1 MINAKAFH
9 QSLEEVLGNGVEI
22 VLSLGLSGTILGSA
36 SSLDTSA
43 IAAKNGDVAEEEAFR
58 NHSLLASVVTNMW
71 LSYSTNDLTANIRDG
86 SKSDPESLEALLF
99 EVSSLKVCVVGC
111 GGTSIL
117 CLAGRGEV
125 HFGMLKLKAA
135 ALQRHLDSALRVTS
149 V

>member
-43 IAAKNGDVAEEEAFR
+43 GPKTGADAAGEEAFR
-58 NHSLLASVVTNMW
+58 NLSLLASVVTNMW
-71 LSYSTNDLTANIRDG
+71 VSYSSNDLTANMRDP

-99 EVSSLKVCVVGC
+99 EVSNLKVCVVGC
-111 GGTSIL
+111 GGASIL

-135 ALQRHLDSALRVTS
+135 ALQRHLDSAIRATS
-149 V
+149 I